1 MSLPP
6 LVFTKYDTSHDG
18 YVRLVDELRR
28 NGSIHNDMLVV
39 SELMLHMECRVHELE
54 KEVKRLQ
61 DEKNVVGDRPI
72 SE

>member
-6 LVFTKYDTSHDG
+6 LLFTKHAISHDG
-18 YVRLVDELRR
+18 YVGLIAELRR

-39 SELMLHMECRVHELE
+39 SELMLHLECRVHELE

-61 DEKNVVGDRPI
+61 DEKNIVGDRPI

>member
-1 MSLPP
+1 MSLPS
-6 LVFTKYDTSHDG
+6 LVFTKYDVSHHG
-18 YVRLVDELRR
+18 YVDLLAELKQGP
-28 NGSIHNDMLVV
+28 NAKDNMLVI
-39 SELMLHMECRVHELE
+39 SELLLHMECRVHELE

>member
-6 LVFTKYDTSHDG
+6 LLFTKHAVSHDG
-18 YVRLVDELRR
+18 YVALVAELKQGPDAKD
-28 NGSIHNDMLVV
+28 NMFVI
-39 SELMLHMECRVHELE
+39 SELLLHLECRVHELE

>member
-6 LVFTKYDTSHDG
+6 LLFTKYAVSHDG
-18 YVRLVDELRR
+18 YVALVDELRKSADAQD
-28 NGSIHNDMLVV
+28 NIFVA
-39 SELMLHMECRVHELE
+39 SELLLHLECRVHELE

-61 DEKNVVGDRPI
+61 DEKNVIGDRSI